1 MNEKRYSEC
10 HANISTGHLVFKNGK
25 VVLLEFQNLRR
36 RRFESELINSLTFWN
51 WNPKYC
57 SVIFL
62 RKMKID
68 IFVNSV
74 CYLILLPFLISA
86 VPTTH
91 KNLSEMPIHRGSVKT
106 IIDKSQICSVFHTKM
121 TSKSNLLIIKS
132 RFPAFFTQCKLVI
145 PDSIKQQSMTT
156 TCKRFNWKSRSLYC

>member
-1 MNEKRYSEC
+1 
-10 HANISTGHLVFKNGK
+10 
-25 VVLLEFQNLRR
+25 
-36 RRFESELINSLTFWN
+36 
-51 WNPKYC
+51 
-57 SVIFL
+57 
-62 RKMKID
+62 MKIN
-68 IFVNSV
+68 IFVNLV
-74 CYLILLPFLISA
+74 LYLILMSILISA

-91 KNLSEMPIHRGSVKT
+91 KNRSETPMQGGSVKT
-106 IIDKSQICSVFHTKM
+106 IIEQSQICSVFATKM